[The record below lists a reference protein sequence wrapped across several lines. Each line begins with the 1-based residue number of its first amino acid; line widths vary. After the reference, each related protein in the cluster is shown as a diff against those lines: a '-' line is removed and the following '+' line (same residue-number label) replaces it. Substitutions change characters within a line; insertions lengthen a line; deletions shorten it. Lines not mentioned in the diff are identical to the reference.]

1 MTGLDIRPVLY
12 VIGALV
18 SVVALAMLLPM
29 AVDIYYGHSD
39 WQVFA
44 AASAITLFFG
54 VLLILTNR
62 VEQLTL
68 SLRQTF
74 VLTTFSWVVIGAFSA
89 APFMVSSLKLS
100 PADAY
105 FEAMSGLTTT
115 GATVISGLDDLA
127 PGLLMW
133 RSALQFLGGV
143 GIIAMAIAVL
153 PFLRV
158 GGMQLFRSES
168 SDRSDKVVPRA
179 SDLAIEVLWFYCL
192 AAAVCAVAL
201 SWAGMSGFD
210 AINHAM
216 TAIATGGFSTRDA
229 SVGAWDNAAVH
240 WILVLFMVI
249 GGMPLVRFVSVM
261 RGDFVPL
268 WRDTQIRWYLGFL
281 TVVSVGLA
289 LLILDVYE
297 GDYLVALR
305 FAAFNVVSIVTTC
318 GYATT
323 DYAQWGN
330 IVVVIFLILTMI
342 GGCTGST
349 SGGIKIF
356 RFEIL
361 FMVLRVQVNR
371 LYMPHRVV
379 PLTYNS
385 KPVDADAM
393 VSVMS
398 FGFLYIASIF
408 VVALGLGAFGLDLVT
423 SVSGAATAIGNVGP
437 GLGDVI
443 GPAGN
448 FSTVPDGAKWVLSA
462 AMLLGRLEFF
472 TVLVLLNRAFW
483 RQ

>member
-54 VLLILTNR
+54 VLLMLTNR

-74 VLTTFSWVVIGAFSA
+74 VLTTFSWVAICAFSA

-105 FEAMSGLTTT
+105 FETMSGLTTT

-127 PGLLMW
+127 PGLLVW

-192 AAAVCAVAL
+192 MMVACAIAL
-201 SWAGMSGFD
+201 SWAGMGAFD

-216 TAIATGGFSTRDA
+216 TTVSTAGFSTKDA
-229 SVGAWDNAAVH
+229 SIGAWNNAAVD
-240 WILVLFMVI
+240 WIIILFMLL

-261 RGDFVPL
+261 RGDFGPL
-268 WRDTQIRWYLGFL
+268 WRDSQVRWYVGFVA
-281 TVVSVGLA
+281 VVSLA
-289 LLILDVYE
+289 MAVHILDAYP
-297 GDYLVALR
+297 DAPLDALR
-305 FAAFNVVSIVTTC
+305 HAAFNVVSIVTTT
-318 GYATT
+318 GFATT
-323 DYAQWGN
+323 DYAQWSGVS
-330 IVVVIFLILTMI
+330 VVAFLMLTMV

-398 FGFLYIASIF
+398 FGFLYIASILL
-408 VVALGLGAFGLDLVT
+408 VALGLGAFGLDLVT
-423 SVSGAATAIGNVGP
+423 SISGAATAIGNVGP

>member
-192 AAAVCAVAL
+192 AAAVCAAAL

-297 GDYLVALR
+297 GDYLVALQ
-305 FAAFNVVSIVTTC
+305 FAAFNVVSVVTTC

>member
-192 AAAVCAVAL
+192 AAAVCAAAL

-216 TAIATGGFSTRDA
+216 TAISTGGFSTRDA

-297 GDYLVALR
+297 GDYLVALQ
-305 FAAFNVVSIVTTC
+305 FAAFNVVSVVTTC

-330 IVVVIFLILTMI
+330 IVVVIFLILTMV